1 MILKS
6 ECILL
11 YIQVHLI
18 HIFHFPRRAQ
28 ALQFS
33 VVLYCYIVQ
42 IHWRLTYK
50 TPGLEESI
58 IAPLTLLLHPP
69 LLAFLPSLIN
79 RPALGASTLQ
89 LSSLSVCVS
98 LRTCGHC
105 VYVYLHMCTCTGVFM
120 CADMWKWTVSR
131 AIFFLYESVPFN
143 LGFKIWEKN
152 QIHQRFPHMSLS
164 VCIV

>member
-1 MILKS
+1 MILKG
-6 ECILL
+6 ERVLL

-18 HIFHFPRRAQ
+18 HIFHLPRRAR
-28 ALQFS
+28 ALQLS

-98 LRTCGHC
+98 VCVCLWGALCLCVFTC
-105 VYVYLHMCTCTGVFM
+105 MGVVM
-120 CADMWKWTVSR
+120 CADM
-131 AIFFLYESVPFN
+131 
-143 LGFKIWEKN
+143 
-152 QIHQRFPHMSLS
+152 
-164 VCIV
+164 